1 MDTAEGERKNVAEKF
16 YAGAKKSVCWVSNAQ
31 NPLQTYPRN

>member
-16 YAGAKKSVCWVSNAQ
+16 YAGAKKSVCWV
-31 NPLQTYPRN
+31 